1 MPTDALFSLRGLEH
15 PQEAPAAVLIVP
27 QPKPKSKRKRRRAV
41 HPSVPFTP
49 STTVPDE
56 LIRDA
61 DWVVISSSGGK
72 DSQAMLWY
80 VVRRAK
86 ALGML
91 DKVVVVH
98 ADLGRAE
105 WEGTRELAEL
115 QARLCGVRRFEVV
128 TSGIDFLDRVETRHR
143 KLKAK
148 AETEALERGEDPAQA
163 KVAPAWP
170 SSSARWCTSGEKR
183 GPIRTLYTRLTDEL
197 AHLGRPVRILA
208 CIGQRAAESTQR
220 ARLAEVEIDRGGS
233 NGKRHITTW
242 RPIHTWNDQRVWRE
256 IARSRLP
263 YHPAYDWG
271 NRRHV
276 DRTTGRDTRVS
287 STVRRAASVGSH
299 ATRMEGCAW
308 HYRTMWSA
316 MSKRSGCHGGAEWLR
331 RAASCRT
338 RYRTPTASRS
348 NRCAGTCVTSSP
360 KAVVSEASGATPTTC
375 CGGGG
380 GCGSSTSSGTR

>member
-1 MPTDALFSLRGLEH
+1 MQTATLFDLPDIQTL
-15 PQEAPAAVLIVP
+15 QEAPTAAAP
-27 QPKPKSKRKRRRAV
+27 AKPKPKRKARTV
-41 HPSVPFTP
+41 HASVPLAP
-49 STTVPDE
+49 WTTVPDE

-72 DSQAMLWY
+72 DSQAMLSY

-91 DKVVVVH
+91 HKLVVVH

-115 QARLCGVRRFEVV
+115 QARLAGVRRFEVV
-128 TSGIDFLDRVETRHR
+128 TSGVDFLDRVEIRHG

-148 AETEALERGEDPAQA
+148 AEAEALERGEDPAEA

-170 SSSARWCTSGEKR
+170 SSAARWCTSGEKR

-208 CIGQRAAESTQR
+208 CIGQRAAESDQR
-220 ARLAEVEIDRGGS
+220 AKLAEVEIDRGAS
-233 NGKRHITTW
+233 NGKRHVTTW
-242 RPIHTWNDQRVWRE
+242 RPIHAWSTRKVWRE

-271 NRRHV
+271 NRRLSCV
-276 DRTTGRDTRVS
+276 FCVLGCNNDLVNGARRVPGLAAAYARTEVKVGADFKKGLS
-287 STVRRAASVGSH
+287 MAEIIRRAQALEKAEGPAARPPVGTAMAEH
-299 ATRMEGCAW
+299 VGRAEATK
-308 HYRTMWSA
+308 YRNRQVTLY
-316 MSKRSGCHGGAEWLR
+316 GL
-331 RAASCRT
+331 AA
-338 RYRTPTASRS
+338 
-348 NRCAGTCVTSSP
+348 
-360 KAVVSEASGATPTTC
+360 
-375 CGGGG
+375 
-380 GCGSSTSSGTR
+380 

>member
-1 MPTDALFSLRGLEH
+1 MQTDTLHGLH
-15 PQEAPAAVLIVP
+15 GLQTPQEAPAAAVLVASK
-27 QPKPKSKRKRRRAV
+27 PKPKRKRTV
-41 HPSVPFTP
+41 HASVPLTP
-49 STTVPDE
+49 TTTVPDE

-61 DWVVISSSGGK
+61 DWVVVSSSGGK

-91 DKVVVVH
+91 HKVVVVH

-128 TSGIDFLDRVETRHR
+128 TSGVDFLDRVEIRHG

-148 AETEALERGEDPAQA
+148 AEKEAIERGEDPAKA

-220 ARLAEVEIDRGGS
+220 AKLAEVEIDRAAS
-233 NGKRHITTW
+233 NGKRHVTTW
-242 RPIHTWNDQRVWRE
+242 RPIHTWSDRKVWRE

-271 NRRHV
+271 NKRLSCVFCVLGCNNDLVNGARRV
-276 DRTTGRDTRVS
+276 PELAAAFARTEVKVGADFKKGLSMREII
-287 STVRRAASVGSH
+287 RRAEVLEAAEGPAARPPVGSAMAEH
-299 ATRMEGCAW
+299 VGRAVTTK
-308 HYRTMWSA
+308 YRV
-316 MSKRSGCHGGAEWLR
+316 RQ
-331 RAASCRT
+331 AAL
-338 RYRTPTASRS
+338 YGLA
-348 NRCAGTCVTSSP
+348 A
-360 KAVVSEASGATPTTC
+360 
-375 CGGGG
+375 
-380 GCGSSTSSGTR
+380 

>member
-1 MPTDALFSLRGLEH
+1 MQTDAPFGLRGLQA
-15 PQEAPAAVLIVP
+15 PQEATAAAFLVA
-27 QPKPKSKRKRRRAV
+27 PKPKPKRKRTV
-41 HPSVPFTP
+41 HASVPFTP
-49 STTVPDE
+49 TTTVPDE

-61 DWVVISSSGGK
+61 DWVVVSSSGGK

-128 TSGIDFLDRVETRHR
+128 TSGVDFLDRVEIRHG

-148 AETEALERGEDPAQA
+148 AEKEALERGEDPTQA

-220 ARLAEVEIDRGGS
+220 AKLAEVEIDREAS
-233 NGKRHITTW
+233 NGRRHITTW
-242 RPIHTWNDQRVWRE
+242 RPIHTWNDRKVWRE

-271 NRRHV
+271 NKRLSCVFCVLGCNNDLVNGARRV
-276 DRTTGRDTRVS
+276 PELAAAFARTEVKVGADFKQGLS
-287 STVRRAASVGSH
+287 MQEIIRRAEALEAAEGAAARPPVGTAMAEH
-299 ATRMEGCAW
+299 VGRAVTTKYRVRQATLYG
-308 HYRTMWSA
+308 
-316 MSKRSGCHGGAEWLR
+316 L
-331 RAASCRT
+331 AA
-338 RYRTPTASRS
+338 
-348 NRCAGTCVTSSP
+348 
-360 KAVVSEASGATPTTC
+360 
-375 CGGGG
+375 
-380 GCGSSTSSGTR
+380 

>member
-1 MPTDALFSLRGLEH
+1 MHTDALLSLRGLKD
-15 PQEAPAAVLIVP
+15 PQEAPAAVLVV
-27 QPKPKSKRKRRRAV
+27 PKPKPKRKRMRAV

-61 DWVVISSSGGK
+61 DWVVVSSSGGK
-72 DSQAMLWY
+72 DSQAMLSY

-98 ADLGRAE
+98 ANLGRAE

-128 TSGIDFLDRVETRHR
+128 TSGIDFLDRVEIRHG

-148 AETEALERGEDPAQA
+148 AEKEALERGEDPAQA

-220 ARLAEVEIDRGGS
+220 AKLAGVEIDRGAS
-233 NGKRHITTW
+233 NGRRHITTW
-242 RPIHTWNDQRVWRE
+242 RPIHTWNDRKVWRE

-271 NRRHV
+271 NRRLSCV
-276 DRTTGRDTRVS
+276 FCVLGCNSDLVNGARRVPELAVAFAQTEAKIGADFRKGMS
-287 STVRRAASVGSH
+287 MREIIRRAEALEAAEGPAARPPTGTAMAAHVGR
-299 ATRMEGCAW
+299 AVTTK
-308 HYRTMWSA
+308 YRA
-316 MSKRSGCHGGAEWLR
+316 RQ
-331 RAASCRT
+331 AAL
-338 RYRTPTASRS
+338 YGLVA
-348 NRCAGTCVTSSP
+348 
-360 KAVVSEASGATPTTC
+360 
-375 CGGGG
+375 
-380 GCGSSTSSGTR
+380 